1 MPLILTPY
9 RGTAPS
15 LVDME
20 TLTIGRLAHEAGVNI
35 ETIRYYERRGLI
47 RQPPR
52 TSSGYRQYSAAD
64 LWRLQF
70 ISRAKQL
77 GFTLAE
83 IATLVGPDDTAS
95 AHSVLAMARA
105 KIRVLDDHLLELAAT
120 RTRLDRLIDVCAD
133 PDSEDCRALRV
144 RP

>member
-83 IATLVGPDDTAS
+83 IATLVGPDETAP
-95 AHSVLAMARA
+95 ATSVLALARA
-105 KIRVLDDHLLELAAT
+105 KIRILSDHQTELAAT
-120 RTRLDRLIDVCAD
+120 RARLERLIDVCAD

-144 RP
+144 TS